1 MKFINPKID
10 FAFKKI
16 FGSEESHDIL
26 VSFLNALIYDGQPI
40 IESLTIVNPY
50 APSRILAL
58 KESYLDVK
66 AKLNDGKLVII
77 EMQVL
82 NVAAFEKRVIYNA
95 AKAYANQLEPSESYI
110 DLKPVIALT
119 MTDFELFK
127 GRDNAISHFIFQER
141 EEKFEYKA
149 LEIEL
154 VFVELPKFKK
164 QLEQLE
170 NLTDKWI
177 YFMKQAPQL
186 ESIPEQMKAVPQID
200 RAFRLANEANL
211 NRQELADLE
220 LQERLI
226 RDRQGEVLFGLEVGL
241 ARGLQQGLQQGVREG
256 KVTLILQLLESRLSP
271 LEVGIR
277 ERISDLSS
285 EQLERLGMVV
295 LELASQ
301 QDLITW
307 LESQVE

>member
-1 MKFINPKID
+1 
-10 FAFKKI
+10 
-16 FGSEESHDIL
+16 
-26 VSFLNALIYDGQPI
+26 
-40 IESLTIVNPY
+40 
-50 APSRILAL
+50 
-58 KESYLDVK
+58 
-66 AKLNDGKLVII
+66 
-77 EMQVL
+77 
-82 NVAAFEKRVIYNA
+82 
-95 AKAYANQLEPSESYI
+95 
-110 DLKPVIALT
+110 
-119 MTDFELFK
+119 
-127 GRDNAISHFIFQER
+127 
-141 EEKFEYKA
+141 
-149 LEIEL
+149 
-154 VFVELPKFKK
+154 
-164 QLEQLE
+164 
-170 NLTDKWI
+170 
-177 YFMKQAPQL
+177 MKQAPQL